1 MYQLRENASE
11 AHGLALRPVAG
22 AVAPAPVLGLS
33 KSHIRPLPTV
43 TFYVGGSLVRF
54 DSREPGERHGACP
67 KRSEISE
74 FSEKSRQRL
83 RLSLAKVDQGKCGR
97 PIFGTLTYPADFPL
111 DQETF
116 KRHLKIF
123 SQRFLRSFPSA
134 GFHWKLEFQARG
146 AAHFHPIFWN
156 FSSDDGEFLR
166 EFRGWLADN
175 WSEVVHSG
183 DEKHLL
189 AGTSADPIKS
199 QFGIMRYVSGYAS
212 KSDQTK
218 PGCKVGR
225 YWGIVG
231 RANIPWATECVIQ
244 LSSAQANL
252 VRRTA
257 RRYMQAMNRIR
268 RIRRLENLLPKQMC
282 AAFMLNGDLRRF
294 RKRCPDAK
302 IFQQLPRKLRLKNN
316 RNVNLF
322 CDAAFWR
329 EGLASL
335 IISGEGSASAV
346 KVTVAAAWDAALEL
360 TPVSASVK
368 VSVSE
373 LV

>member
-1 MYQLRENASE
+1 
-11 AHGLALRPVAG
+11 
-22 AVAPAPVLGLS
+22 
-33 KSHIRPLPTV
+33 V
-43 TFYVGGSLVRF
+43 TFYVGGSLLRF
-54 DSREPGERHGACP
+54 DSHEPRDHQEACP

-74 FSEKSRQRL
+74 FSEKSRQSL
-83 RLSLAKVDQGKCGR
+83 RLSLAKVDQSKCGR
-97 PIFGTLTYPADFPL
+97 PIFGTLTYPANFPL

-156 FSSDDGEFLR
+156 LSGDDGGFLR
-166 EFRGWLADN
+166 EFRGWLAQN

-183 DEKHLL
+183 DENHLL

-199 QFGIMRYVSGYAS
+199 QFGIIRYVSGYAS

-231 RANIPWATECVIQ
+231 RSEIPWAKEQVIE
-244 LSSAQANL
+244 LSLGQAKL

-257 RRYMQAMNRIR
+257 RRYMQAMNRVR
-268 RIRRLENLLPKQMC
+268 RIRRLERLVSRQMC

-294 RKRCPDAK
+294 RKSCPDAK

-316 RNVNLF
+316 RNVNVF
-322 CDAAFWR
+322 CDAAFW
-329 EGLASL
+329 EAGLVRL
-335 IISGEGSASAV
+335 
-346 KVTVAAAWDAALEL
+346 LQ
-360 TPVSASVK
+360 PQ
-368 VSVSE
+368 
-373 LV
+373 

>member
-1 MYQLRENASE
+1 
-11 AHGLALRPVAG
+11 
-22 AVAPAPVLGLS
+22 
-33 KSHIRPLPTV
+33 V

-54 DSREPGERHGACP
+54 DSREPGEHKEACP

-83 RLSLAKVDQGKCGR
+83 RLSLAKVDQSKCGR
-97 PIFGTLTYPADFPL
+97 AIFGTLTYPADFPL
-111 DQETF
+111 DQKTF
-116 KRHLKIF
+116 KKHLKMF
-123 SQRFLRSFPSA
+123 SQRFLRAFPSA

-156 FSSDDGEFLR
+156 LSSDKMFLGT
-166 EFRGWLADN
+166 FRIWLACN
-175 WSEVVHSG
+175 WFEVVDSG
-183 DEKHLL
+183 NQKHLL
-189 AGTSADPIKS
+189 AGTSADLINS

-231 RANIPWATECVIQ
+231 RVNIPRAKEKVIE
-244 LSSAQANL
+244 LSSTQAKL
-252 VRRTA
+252 VRRTT
-257 RRYMQAMNRIR
+257 RRYMQAMNRMR
-268 RIRRLENLLPKQMC
+268 RIRRLEALLPRQLC

-316 RNVNLF
+316 RNINVF
-322 CDAAFWR
+322 CDAGFW
-329 EGLASL
+329 EQ
-335 IISGEGSASAV
+335 
-346 KVTVAAAWDAALEL
+346 ALPKL
-360 TPVSASVK
+360 LYQAQLPHGF
-368 VSVSE
+368 
-373 LV
+373 